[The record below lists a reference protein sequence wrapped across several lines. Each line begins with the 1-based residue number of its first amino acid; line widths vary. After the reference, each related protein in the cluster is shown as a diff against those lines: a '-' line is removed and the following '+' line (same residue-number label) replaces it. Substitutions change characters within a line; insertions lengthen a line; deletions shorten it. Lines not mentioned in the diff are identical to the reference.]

1 MATVVFQAD
10 LKIEKLSFF
19 SIKHQSQNHTLPKK
33 KTNKHQT
40 STQIKLRTINIKVW
54 LLNPMSEG
62 AHFTCQG
69 HASVL
74 AIDPPTMYWESPLGT
89 PLGVPH
95 A

>member
-1 MATVVFQAD
+1 
-10 LKIEKLSFF
+10 
-19 SIKHQSQNHTLPKK
+19 
-33 KTNKHQT
+33 
-40 STQIKLRTINIKVW
+40 
-54 LLNPMSEG
+54 MSEG

-69 HASVL
+69 HASIL